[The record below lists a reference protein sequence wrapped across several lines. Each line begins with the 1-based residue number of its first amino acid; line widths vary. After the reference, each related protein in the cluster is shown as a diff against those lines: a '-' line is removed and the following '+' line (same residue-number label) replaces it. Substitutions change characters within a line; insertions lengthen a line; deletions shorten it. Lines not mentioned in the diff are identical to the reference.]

1 MKVIILAGGF
11 GTRLAEYTDTI
22 PKPMVPIGDKP
33 ILHHIMQIYANYGH
47 KDFYIALGYKS
58 AVIKEYF
65 KTIDNKWKINLVDTG
80 INSMTGGRIKRL
92 QNLIGQERFM
102 LTYGDGLSNINISD
116 LVSFHKNHG
125 KMVTISAV
133 RPSVLDA
140 NGVMEKLLMTN

>member
-1 MKVIILAGGF
+1 MKVDILAGGF
-11 GTRLAEYTDTI
+11 GTRLSEYTHSI
-22 PKPMVPIGDKP
+22 PKPMIDINGKP
-33 ILHHIMQIYANYGH
+33 MIYHILQFYAKYGF

-92 QNLIGQERFM
+92 QNLIGKERFM

-116 LVSFHKNHG
+116 LVSFHK
-125 KMVTISAV
+125 TI
-133 RPSVLDA
+133 
-140 NGVMEKLLMTN
+140 